1 MSAQVQLDVRGRR
14 RSPVAARVPRRTT
27 AGEEEPSLPR
37 RAAESPTAAAVTALA
52 RTRIAS
58 IWAAMSGGVMYPR
71 SRDPSRGPRL
81 TRR

>member
-58 IWAAMSGGVMYPR
+58 RWAAYV
-71 SRDPSRGPRL
+71 RGRYVPEIP
-81 TRR
+81 